1 MTYVKEPFKRAPV
14 STKRRRA
21 FILTALDKNRRTSN
35 PVQATL
41 ANTGLSWQRI
51 QEETPTLKAL
61 YEYLATP
68 IGAMELAGEAEI
80 PEVECIPAPA
90 LPGR

>member
-1 MTYVKEPFKRAPV
+1 LTYVKEPFKRAPV

-21 FILTALDKNRRTSN
+21 FILTPLDNNRRISN

-41 ANTGLSWQRI
+41 ANTASSWQRI
-51 QEETPTLKAL
+51 QDETPTLRRL
-61 YEYLATP
+61 YEYLNGGTAGSAAAVETP
-68 IGAMELAGEAEI
+68 EAEHI
-80 PEVECIPAPA
+80 PVPA